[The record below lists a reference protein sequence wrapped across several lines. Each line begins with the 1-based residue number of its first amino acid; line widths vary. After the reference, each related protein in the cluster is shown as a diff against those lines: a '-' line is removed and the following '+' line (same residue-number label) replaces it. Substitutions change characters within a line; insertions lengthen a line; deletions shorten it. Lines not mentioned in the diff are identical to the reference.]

1 VFVKTILLLIFMFLP
16 SALFAMHIME
26 GFLPPVW
33 AGVYWVLCLPFMAAG
48 LRNIKKISGQNN
60 KVKLL
65 LAMAGAFTFVVSALK
80 LPSLT
85 GSSSHPTGIALG
97 TILFG
102 PSTMTVLGFIVLLF
116 QALLLAHG
124 GLTTLGA
131 NAVSMAVIGPFVA
144 WGIWI
149 LGKKA
154 GLNRKVTI
162 FLAAFF
168 SDILTYLSTSLQLA
182 LAHPDSVS
190 GVMGSFVQFMGVF
203 AVTQLPLALIE
214 GLLTVVI
221 LNVLMPTVEEE
232 LKEFRGGLL

>member
-1 VFVKTILLLIFMFLP
+1 
-16 SALFAMHIME
+16 MHIME

-33 AGVYWVLCLPFMAAG
+33 SAVYWVLCIPFLSIG
-48 LRNIKKISGQNN
+48 LKRIKLISSQNN
-60 KVKLL
+60 RVKLI

-102 PSTMTVLGFIVLLF
+102 PTTMTVLGFIVLLF

-131 NAVSMAVIGPFVA
+131 NAVSMAVVGPGVA

-149 LGKKA
+149 VGKRA
-154 GLNRKVTI
+154 GLNRRVTI

-168 SDILTYLSTSLQLA
+168 SNLLSYVTTSIQLA

-190 GVMGSFVQFMGVF
+190 GFTGALVQFLAVF
-203 AVTQLPLALIE
+203 AVTQLPLAVIE

-221 LNVLMPTVEEE
+221 LNVLNPTLQEE
-232 LKEFRGGLL
+232 LGEMRGGLL

>member
-1 VFVKTILLLIFMFLP
+1 MILKAGLILVFLFLP
-16 SALFAMHIME
+16 SGLFAMHIME
-26 GFLPPVW
+26 GFLPPLW
-33 AGVYWVLCLPFMAAG
+33 AGVYWVLCLPFLASG
-48 LRNIKKISGQNN
+48 LRNIKKISAQNN

-102 PSTMTVLGFIVLLF
+102 PSVMTVLGFIVLLF

-131 NAVSMAVIGPFVA
+131 NALSMAVIGPFAA

-149 LGKKA
+149 LGKRT

-168 SDILTYLSTSLQLA
+168 SDILTYAAASLQLA
-182 LAHPDSVS
+182 LAHPDPVS
-190 GVMGSFVQFMGVF
+190 GVAGSVVQFLGVF
-203 AVTQLPLALIE
+203 ALTQLPLALIE

-232 LKEFRGGLL
+232 LKEFRGEGL

>member
-1 VFVKTILLLIFMFLP
+1 MKAVYVLIFLLLP
-16 SALFAMHIME
+16 VSAFSMHIME

-33 AGVYWVLCLPFMAAG
+33 AAIYWVLCIPFLSMG
-48 LRNIKKISGQNN
+48 LKRIKEISAMNN
-60 KVKLL
+60 KIKLL

-131 NAVSMAVIGPFVA
+131 NAVSMAVIGPCVA

-149 LGKKA
+149 LGKKL
-154 GLNRKVTI
+154 GMNRKITI

-168 SDILTYLSTSLQLA
+168 SNLFTYVATSFQLA
-182 LAHPDSVS
+182 LAHPDSAS
-190 GVMGSFVQFMGVF
+190 GVLGALFQFMAVF
-203 AVTQLPLALIE
+203 AVTQIPLAVME

-221 LNVLMPTVEEE
+221 LNILMPTAREE
-232 LKEFRGGLL
+232 LGELRGEYL